1 MIRRDTLWKGIIED
15 LAEDFLHFFFPAYID
30 EIDLDRKLE
39 FLDKDLEQIMPESD
53 TKRRHADKLFKAWL
67 KNGQEQ
73 WFLVHVEVQG
83 YPDGQFA
90 YRMFQYYYRI
100 LDRYDKPVT
109 AVVIYTDTK
118 RSYHAK
124 AYHYDFMGTELNYRF
139 QSLVLIDH
147 TAEELRASGN
157 PFGFALEVARNALD
171 LSTKDDEQLLI
182 SKVDMM
188 RHLLSCGLSKAKVR
202 RLYNF
207 INMYV
212 SFQNLENKLKF
223 EKEVRKI
230 TKSREPMGLEE
241 AILKEVREQSLEQ
254 GIEKGIDQEKQLT
267 VIRGYEN
274 GVALELIAKVVDLS
288 LDEVKRIIAS
298 HTGEDATN

>member
-1 MIRRDTLWKGIIED
+1 M
-15 LAEDFLHFFFPAYID
+15 
-30 EIDLDRKLE
+30 
-39 FLDKDLEQIMPESD
+39 
-53 TKRRHADKLFKAWL
+53 
-67 KNGQEQ
+67 
-73 WFLVHVEVQG
+73 
-83 YPDGQFA
+83 
-90 YRMFQYYYRI
+90 
-100 LDRYDKPVT
+100 
-109 AVVIYTDTK
+109 
-118 RSYHAK
+118 
-124 AYHYDFMGTELNYRF
+124 
-139 QSLVLIDH
+139 
-147 TAEELRASGN
+147 
-157 PFGFALEVARNALD
+157 
-171 LSTKDDEQLLI
+171 
-182 SKVDMM
+182 
-188 RHLLSCGLSKAKVR
+188 
-202 RLYNF
+202 
-207 INMYV
+207 